1 MTTRIQIEYMHG
13 NKDIEVIDMR
23 DGSVAATLTSPGDI
37 FEQNVHGD
45 AQFTVRETGEFHG
58 AAKAQGSVPNAT
70 VDEGNTDA
78 GKFESGPLPPGAGDN
93 GSNVPDERVG
103 GRDTD
108 PAASSEGA
116 GSDRQAEYDAAATRN
131 SPKNSL

>member
-58 AAKAQGSVPNAT
+58 AGEPQGMAANAT
-70 VDEGNTDA
+70 VDESNTDA
-78 GKFESGPLPPGAGDN
+78 NRYESEELPPGAGDN
-93 GSNVPDERVG
+93 GSNVEDVRVG
-103 GRDTD
+103 
-108 PAASSEGA
+108 E
-116 GSDRQAEYDAAATRN
+116 E
-131 SPKNSL
+131 PKNSL